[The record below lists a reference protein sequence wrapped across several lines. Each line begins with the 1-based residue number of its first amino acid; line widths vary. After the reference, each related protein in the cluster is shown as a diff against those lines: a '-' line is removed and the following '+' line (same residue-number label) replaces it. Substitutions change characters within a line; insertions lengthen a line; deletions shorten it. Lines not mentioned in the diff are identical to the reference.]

1 MARSAATRTSSRS
14 EQLRLID
21 PSCERVASSQDPL
34 ALPEHIALLEQEV
47 RYYRRILPA
56 LIRAG
61 PLGGRRPRVYTGAPT
76 SLARWLTD
84 GQRLIGSVSHT
95 LDEQPQLEERLQALE
110 RGHRQIR
117 EEMVHLFVD
126 ESDSQDARPSLFVTG
141 WFRTG
146 LVVLILAI
154 VVIVS
159 VPYFMDWWQ
168 AVTPSSPSTAPSD
181 LASPRRG

>member
-1 MARSAATRTSSRS
+1 MARSTATRTSYRS
-14 EQLRLID
+14 EQLTLID
-21 PSCERVASSQDPL
+21 PSCERVDSSQDPL
-34 ALPEHIALLEQEV
+34 ALPEHIALLEQGV
-47 RYYRRILPA
+47 RYYRRIVPA

-61 PLGGRRPRVYTGAPT
+61 ALGGRPRVYTGAST

-110 RGHRQIR
+110 RGHRQLR
-117 EEMVHLFVD
+117 EEMVHLFAD

-154 VVIVS
+154 IVIVS

-181 LASPRRG
+181 FASPRRG

>member
-1 MARSAATRTSSRS
+1 MARSTATRTSYRS
-14 EQLRLID
+14 EQLTLID

-61 PLGGRRPRVYTGAPT
+61 ALGGRPRVYTGAST

-95 LDEQPQLEERLQALE
+95 LDEQAQLEERLQALE
-110 RGHRQIR
+110 RGHRQLR
-117 EEMVHLFVD
+117 EEMVHLFAD

-154 VVIVS
+154 IVIVS

-181 LASPRRG
+181 FASPRRG

>member
-1 MARSAATRTSSRS
+1 MARSTATRTSYRS
-14 EQLRLID
+14 EQLTLID
-21 PSCERVASSQDPL
+21 PSCERVDSSQDPL

-61 PLGGRRPRVYTGAPT
+61 ALGGRPRVYTGAST

-110 RGHRQIR
+110 RGHRQLR
-117 EEMVHLFVD
+117 EEMVHLFAD

-154 VVIVS
+154 IVIVS

-181 LASPRRG
+181 FASPRRG

>member
-1 MARSAATRTSSRS
+1 MARSTATRTSYRS
-14 EQLRLID
+14 EQLTLID

-61 PLGGRRPRVYTGAPT
+61 ALGGRPRVYTGAST

-110 RGHRQIR
+110 RGHRQLR
-117 EEMVHLFVD
+117 EGMVHLFAD

-154 VVIVS
+154 IVIVS

-181 LASPRRG
+181 FASPRRG

>member
-1 MARSAATRTSSRS
+1 MARSTATRTSYRS
-14 EQLRLID
+14 EQLTLID

-34 ALPEHIALLEQEV
+34 ALPEHIALLEQGV
-47 RYYRRILPA
+47 RYYRRIVPA

-61 PLGGRRPRVYTGAPT
+61 ALGGRPRVYTGAST

-110 RGHRQIR
+110 RGHRQLR
-117 EEMVHLFVD
+117 EEMVHLFAD

-154 VVIVS
+154 IVIVS

-181 LASPRRG
+181 FASPRRG

>member
-1 MARSAATRTSSRS
+1 MARSAANRTSSRS
-14 EQLRLID
+14 EQLTLLD
-21 PSCERVASSQDPL
+21 LSCARVANGQDAL
-34 ALPEHIALLEQEV
+34 ALPEQVALLEQEV

-61 PLGGRRPRVYTGAPT
+61 ALGGRRPRVYTGAPT

-95 LDEQPQLEERLQALE
+95 LDEQRQLEERLQALE
-110 RGHRQIR
+110 RGHRQVR
-117 EEMVHLFVD
+117 EEMVHLFAD
-126 ESDSQDARPSLFVTG
+126 ESDSHDARPSLFVMG
-141 WFRTG
+141 WLRTG
-146 LVVLILAI
+146 LAVLILAI

>member
-1 MARSAATRTSSRS
+1 MARSTATRTSYRS
-14 EQLRLID
+14 EQLTLID

-34 ALPEHIALLEQEV
+34 ALAEHIALLEQEV

-61 PLGGRRPRVYTGAPT
+61 ALGGRPRVYTGAST

-110 RGHRQIR
+110 RGHRQLR
-117 EEMVHLFVD
+117 EEMVHLFAD

-154 VVIVS
+154 IVIVS

-181 LASPRRG
+181 FASPRRG

>member
-1 MARSAATRTSSRS
+1 MARSAANRTSSRS
-14 EQLRLID
+14 EQLTLLGL
-21 PSCERVASSQDPL
+21 SCARVANGQDAL
-34 ALPEHIALLEQEV
+34 ALPEQVALLEQEV

-61 PLGGRRPRVYTGAPT
+61 ALGGRRPRVYTGAPI

-95 LDEQPQLEERLQALE
+95 LDEQRQLEERLQALE
-110 RGHRQIR
+110 RGHRQVR
-117 EEMVHLFVD
+117 EEMIHLFAD
-126 ESDSQDARPSLFVTG
+126 ESDSHDARPSLFVTG
-141 WFRTG
+141 WLRTG
-146 LVVLILAI
+146 LVALILAI

-181 LASPRRG
+181 LAAPRRG

>member
-1 MARSAATRTSSRS
+1 MARSAANRTSSRS
-14 EQLRLID
+14 EQLTLLD
-21 PSCERVASSQDPL
+21 LSCARVANGQDAL
-34 ALPEHIALLEQEV
+34 ALPEQVALLEQEV

-61 PLGGRRPRVYTGAPT
+61 ALGGRRPRVYTGAPT

-95 LDEQPQLEERLQALE
+95 LDEQRQLEERLQALE
-110 RGHRQIR
+110 RGHPQVR
-117 EEMVHLFVD
+117 EGMVHLFAD
-126 ESDSQDARPSLFVTG
+126 ELDSHDARPSLFVTG

-159 VPYFMDWWQ
+159 VPYFMDWWE

-181 LASPRRG
+181 FASPRRG